1 MDAQEAVSWMEQ
13 GIRTLDSRGLLPTER
28 IGTDER
34 GFFLEIYGKKYRITN
49 KEIHNFKASATETYD
64 YTRDVLIHSDDFRP
78 YIADPME
85 KYVVVRI
92 RRSDRQA
99 FQRNM
104 SLGYSEIDEKNTR
117 NFLLVDYSV
126 SDSVG
131 MLDMPMTPEQHGCDI
146 MIRVLEFLRTKYA
159 KPMLDGKHANMAEL
173 TADCLHRHLE
183 TKYGI
188 RARKRQGFGFSFE
201 IRGTEYD
208 CVNEDMLDFK
218 TEDRTSF
225 SPATDIMLC
234 RPDFTPGDREPS
246 GRIVWIRTRSS
257 RAESWECKGTPMS
270 YESKKIGIAIS
281 INPRKDMDK
290 WKNCHD
296 FDSAFDE
303 ALGILAGKG
312 INGFTV
318 SSNSS
323 RTRAAGL
330 R

>member
-1 MDAQEAVSWMEQ
+1 MEQ
-13 GIRTLDSRGLLPTER
+13 GIRALGSHGLLPTER

-34 GFFLEIYGKKYRITN
+34 GFFLEIYDKKYRITN
-49 KEIHNFKASATETYD
+49 KEIHNFKVSATETYD
-64 YTRDVLIHSDDFRP
+64 YTRDVLIHSNDFRP

-99 FQRNM
+99 FQQNM
-104 SLGYSEIDEKNTR
+104 SLGYSEVDEKNTR

-131 MLDMPMTPEQHGCDI
+131 MLGMPMTLEQHGYDI

-159 KPMLDGKHANMAEL
+159 KPMLDGEHANMAEL

-218 TEDRTSF
+218 TEDGISF

-246 GRIVWIRTRSS
+246 GRIAWIRTRSS
-257 RAESWECKGTPMS
+257 WAES
-270 YESKKIGIAIS
+270 YESQGVSLLYEGKQIGIAIS
-281 INPRKDMDK
+281 VNLREDWDK
-290 WKNCHD
+290 SKNCHD
-296 FDSAFDE
+296 FDIAFDQ
-303 ALGILAGKG
+303 ALQVWAA
-312 INGFTV
+312 
-318 SSNSS
+318 
-323 RTRAAGL
+323 RT
-330 R
+330 

>member
-13 GIRTLDSRGLLPTER
+13 GIRAHGNRGLLPTER

-49 KEIHNFKASATETYD
+49 KEIHNFKVSATETYD

-99 FQRNM
+99 SQQSM
-104 SLGYSEIDEKNTR
+104 SLGYSKIDEKNTR
-117 NFLLVDYSV
+117 NFLFVDYSV

-131 MLDMPMTPEQHGCDI
+131 MLDMPMTPEQHGYDI
-146 MIRVLEFLRTKYA
+146 MIKVLEFLRIKYA
-159 KPMLDGKHANMAEL
+159 KPMLDGEHANMAEL

-218 TEDRTSF
+218 TEDGTSF

-234 RPDFTPGDREPS
+234 RPDFTPGDRGLS
-246 GRIVWIRTRSS
+246 GRIAWIRTRSS
-257 RAESWECKGTPMS
+257 WVESWECKGTS
-270 YESKKIGIAIS
+270 LLNEGKKIGIAIA

-303 ALGILAGKG
+303 ALGILAGKD

-318 SSNSS
+318 STLSKSS
-323 RTRAAGL
+323 PKIR
-330 R
+330 